1 MTEAE
6 KRKYRVCFTGHR
18 PEKLTRHE
26 CQVIKDLE
34 AAIKKTMTTL
44 TLPWSVRRAWLFR
57 DEAIMHGMPMWHR

>member
-6 KRKYRVCFTGHR
+6 KRKHRVCFTGHR

-34 AAIKKTMTTL
+34 AAIKK
-44 TLPWSVRRAWLFR
+44 
-57 DEAIMHGMPMWHR
+57 AIADPG